1 MDIRKTITARM
12 QQEKISVP
20 AIARQLECNQQTLYN
35 YLAGRSELGSGL
47 LEKLLEILK
56 IQLK

>member
-1 MDIRKTITARM
+1 MNIRETITARM
-12 QQEKISVP
+12 RQEKISVP

-35 YLAGRSELGSGL
+35 YLAGRSELGGAL
-47 LEKLLEILK
+47 LEKLLTFLK